1 MTLNYKIVLAIFAL
15 LCLSWPGCLSMSK
28 AAKPGGL
35 ALKYLAQPMMSGPC
49 LPSLVTSPS
58 EQNNCMQWVGN
69 VDGAPTYELSRR
81 LVFTGSGDNYLHIL
95 DADSGRI
102 FGRIPTVGRVVTYVV
117 FSPDGTK
124 MYFGTDQ
131 GVIVGYDAFSFKKI
145 FSFQAD
151 SRINNDLIIIA
162 DSVVFSTGLATVYRI
177 NREQG
182 NEYWQLKR
190 PVNPGRIKLASYSN
204 ILFLKN
210 DHSFAGTDILAVPHP
225 DGFVS
230 ILEFADGQMQ
240 HNIQLGTPGAKG
252 AFPDVV
258 APMLYLGGTIWVASY
273 DRGIVRLDP
282 RSGQVVSTFNINEVQ
297 QLVADSERVYAAT
310 SQSLM
315 ALSMGGNVIWKKD
328 FNKLKTKGA
337 RYGFPFVNFN
347 PGSKRVLNGLP
358 SRLLLNDGGLIMAT
372 SLGAMAMFDQRNGNL
387 WQVVGNSL
395 GFGPKIG
402 FFGGEGVFALTPRGS
417 LALFLFEKL
426 RKGGNQL

>member
-1 MTLNYKIVLAIFAL
+1 MA
-15 LCLSWPGCLSMSK
+15 
-28 AAKPGGL
+28 
-35 ALKYLAQPMMSGPC
+35 
-49 LPSLVTSPS
+49 SLVGPPS

-69 VDGAPTYELSRR
+69 IDGAPTYEPSRR
-81 LVFTGSGDNYLHIL
+81 LIFTGSGDNYLHIL

-102 FGRIPTVGRVVTYVV
+102 FGRIPSVGRVVTYVI

-131 GVIVGYDAFSFKKI
+131 GVVTGYDAFSFKKL

-151 SRINNDLIIIA
+151 SRINNDLVLVA
-162 DSVVFSTGLATVYRI
+162 DSLVFSTGLATVYKI
-177 NREQG
+177 NKEEGQ
-182 NEYWQLKR
+182 EFWQLKR
-190 PVNPGRIKLASYSN
+190 PVNPGRVKLASYSN

-230 ILEFADGQMQ
+230 VLDFESGQAQ
-240 HNIQLGTPGAKG
+240 HTIQLGAPGARG
-252 AFPDVV
+252 AFPDIV
-258 APMLYLGGTIWVASY
+258 APMLYVGQTLWVASY
-273 DRGIVRLDP
+273 DRGIIRLDP

-315 ALSMGGNVIWKKD
+315 ALSMAGSIIWKKD
-328 FNKLKTKGA
+328 FNKLKTRGA

-347 PGSKRVLNGLP
+347 PGPKRVLNGLP
-358 SRLLLNDGGLIMAT
+358 SRLLLSDGGLIMAT
-372 SLGAMAMFDQRNGNL
+372 SLGAMAMFDLRNGAL

-402 FFGGEGVFALTPRGS
+402 FLGSEGVLALTPRGS